1 MLTKE
6 ILENRSRG
14 KDRSEVISGLDSD
27 TSAIYRPILTRL
39 KRVEERLASL
49 RNDSLP
55 DLELLIKHVLDS
67 GGKRVRPAVTLL
79 ASSVHGKE
87 SDMAVTMASAI
98 ELLHIATLIHDDTVD
113 DAKTRRGIPTVS
125 QEWGN
130 NIAVL
135 FGDYV
140 FATSATWV
148 CETENVRVI
157 RRFSETIM
165 ELASGQIS
173 EFFSCFDATKARSDY
188 EDRIYRKTASLF
200 CTAGETG
207 AILGDAPERSVAY
220 LRSYGYSIGM
230 AFQVMDDVLD
240 FEGDSAH
247 IGKPVGSDLA
257 NGVLTLP
264 SIRVLEKYPDNNA
277 VSRWFSDS
285 RDPEQLKLA
294 LEMIMN
300 SDAID
305 FCYGVIKDYCN
316 TAQSNLLELPRGP
329 SREALSLLTEYIMSR
344 TK

>member
-1 MLTKE
+1 MNLPWREDK
-6 ILENRSRG
+6 IQ
-14 KDRSEVISGLDSD
+14 VISGLDSA
-27 TSAIYRPILTRL
+27 TSAIYEPILSRL
-39 KRVEERLASL
+39 QRVEDRLLTL

-55 DLELLIKHVLDS
+55 DLELLIKHILNS

-79 ASSVHGKE
+79 ASSVHE
-87 SDMAVTMASAI
+87 EQSDTSVTMAAAI

-113 DAKTRRGIPTVS
+113 DAETRRGVATVS
-125 QEWGN
+125 QKWGS

-148 CETENVRVI
+148 CETENVKVI

-173 EFFSCFDATKARSDY
+173 EFFSSFDAFKARSDY

-207 AILGDAPERSVAY
+207 AILGSAPEQSIQS

-230 AFQVMDDVLD
+230 AFQIMDDVLD
-240 FEGDSAH
+240 FEGNSDH
-247 IGKPVGSDLA
+247 IGKPVGSDLC

-264 SIRVLEKYPDNNA
+264 SITFLEKYPDNNP
-277 VSRWFSDS
+277 VRKWFSDA

-294 LEMIMN
+294 IDMIMN
-300 SDAID
+300 SDAIAD
-305 FCYGVIKDYCN
+305 CYGVIQKYCAS
-316 TAQSNLLELPRGP
+316 AQESLRELPKGP
-329 SREALSLLTEYIMSR
+329 STESLSLLTEYIMSR

>member
-1 MLTKE
+1 MQRARRKDK
-6 ILENRSRG
+6 IL
-14 KDRSEVISGLDSD
+14 VISGLDSA
-27 TSAIYRPILTRL
+27 TAAIYQPILARL
-39 KRVEERLASL
+39 QCVEDRLATLS
-49 RNDSLP
+49 NDPLP
-55 DLELLIKHVLDS
+55 DLQLLITHILSS

-79 ASSVHGKE
+79 ASSVHQEE
-87 SDMAVTMASAI
+87 SDMSVTMAAAI

-113 DAKTRRGIPTVS
+113 DAETRRGLATVS
-125 QEWGN
+125 QLGGKH
-130 NIAVL
+130 IAVL

-173 EFFSCFDATKARSDY
+173 EFFSTFDASKARVDY

-207 AILGDAPERSVAY
+207 AILGNAPETSVQS
-220 LRSYGYSIGM
+220 LKSYGYSIGM
-230 AFQVMDDVLD
+230 AFQIMDDVLD
-240 FEGDSAH
+240 FEGDSDH

-264 SIRVLEKYPDNNA
+264 SIRVLEDYPGNNP
-277 VSRWFSDS
+277 VSKWFSDT

-300 SDAID
+300 SDAIEN
-305 FCYGVIKDYCN
+305 CYGVIQEYCAK
-316 TAQSNLLELPRGP
+316 AQSSLRDLPRGP
-329 SREALSLLTEYIMSR
+329 SRESLSLLTEYIMSR